1 MTVRWNTTNRV
12 RVDTERLINN
22 PNFCSIM
29 NKNKV
34 LVEKL
39 GSWVANKRSI
49 ERVEVDLSRVVA
61 IGKPMGNDNSVNMYF
76 ENAIW
81 RISKRSYDEIISL
94 WRDL

>member
-1 MTVRWNTTNRV
+1 
-12 RVDTERLINN
+12 
-22 PNFCSIM
+22 M

-39 GSWVANKRSI
+39 STIVHSRSI
-49 ERVEVDLSRVVA
+49 EQVEVDLSRVVA
-61 IGKPMGNDNSVNMYF
+61 IGKPMGDDNSVNMYF

>member
-1 MTVRWNTTNRV
+1 MAQM
-12 RVDTERLINN
+12 E
-22 PNFCSIM
+22 
-29 NKNKV
+29 NKSKV
-34 LVEKL
+34 FVEKL

-61 IGKPMGNDNSVNMYF
+61 IGEPIGNDNSVNMYF
-76 ENAIW
+76 ENASW

>member
-1 MTVRWNTTNRV
+1 MAQI
-12 RVDTERLINN
+12 E
-22 PNFCSIM
+22 
-29 NKNKV
+29 NKSKV
-34 LVEKL
+34 FVEKL
-39 GSWVANKRSI
+39 GSCVANKRSI

-61 IGKPMGNDNSVNMYF
+61 IGEPMCNDNSVNMYF

>member
-1 MTVRWNTTNRV
+1 MAQM
-12 RVDTERLINN
+12 E
-22 PNFCSIM
+22 
-29 NKNKV
+29 NKSKV
-34 LVEKL
+34 FVEKL
-39 GSWVANKRSI
+39 GSLVANKRSI

-61 IGKPMGNDNSVNMYF
+61 IGEPMCNDDNSVNMYF